1 MNIFTSPRALL
12 VAGAALFSLGLSAQ
26 TTLLNDTEAD
36 ELNYQR
42 TITDAEARQAMG
54 DLSQQLA
61 TARAGFWYLRGSKD
75 ARQIATHSYQVKY
88 SLSLENY
95 AQYSCVTHRDYPY
108 SPGLEIPSTYSVNK
122 AMGGGG
128 GLFTDYRTT
137 VVPLMVDSRFNNLP
151 EFKAICLLF
160 YDYGAVENSDM
171 FGPLP
176 YKDFKKNKS
185 SNPFTYNKQSDIY
198 YTAVANIDKI
208 IACLR
213 YYEGNRTPAYKTVL
227 HNVIKSSCDLIP
239 NGDYHNNLN
248 QWIHFANALK
258 LRYAIH
264 ISKVDPVSAQKWAEE
279 AADPANGGLMAD
291 KPQEQVLVGLNGA
304 THPVVEIQT
313 SWHDNVL
320 GASFVSI
327 LESLDHPFAKYMFD
341 KNSDPI
347 LKVGTQ
353 GSAPQSTG
361 PEDRLIGM
369 RNGTSGGIGQAVAS
383 NSYVAM
389 SKVKAEFFGQQN
401 PPMFFMKL
409 SEQYFNLAEAALRG
423 WDVRGT
429 AKDFYEKG
437 VRNAAISD
445 PAYVDEDEYKNYV
458 DEYMSQSAAKD
469 YTYVDPTGNTPDMP
483 SVTKIGVAWDDNLP
497 VETKLEM
504 IITQKYIAAYP
515 NPTEPWLDMR
525 RTGYPKV
532 FPVINTADG
541 DGSLHEGDQ
550 IRRIPWNS
558 TDPSTIDDINNT
570 GIPNLGGADQMAT
583 RLWWDTTAGN
593 FPTGINTVN
602 SDRQSVEMINGN
614 LVFEGVNK
622 VDIYDTT
629 GRIVKTI
636 ANPGN
641 VSTQSMPRGL
651 YIIKTTGALGTQT
664 QKFMTK

>member
-1 MNIFTSPRALL
+1 MNIFTSSRTLL
-12 VAGAALFSLGLSAQ
+12 VAGATLFSVGLSAQ
-26 TTLLNDTEAD
+26 NLLNDTQAD
-36 ELNYQR
+36 QLNYQR
-42 TITDAEARQAMG
+42 TIADADAQQAMNS
-54 DLSQQLA
+54 LSQLLG

-75 ARQIATHSYQVKY
+75 AKQITTHSYQAKY

-95 AQYSCVTHRDYPY
+95 AQYSCVTHSDYPY
-108 SPGLEIPSTYSVNK
+108 TAGLNIPSTYSVNT

-128 GLFTDYRTT
+128 GLFGDFRMA
-137 VVPLMVDSRFNNLP
+137 VVPLMVDTRLNNLP

-176 YKDFKKNKS
+176 YRDFKMNKS
-185 SNPFTYNKQSDIY
+185 SNPFTYDKQSDIY
-198 YTAVANIDKI
+198 YTAVDNINKI
-208 IACLR
+208 IACLQ
-213 YYEGNRTPAYKTVL
+213 YYKDNRTTAYKTVIQ
-227 HNVIKSSCDLIP
+227 NVIKSYCDLIP
-239 NGDYHNNLN
+239 NGNYRNNLN

-264 ISKVDPVSAQKWAEE
+264 IAKVDPTNAQKWAEE
-279 AADPANGGLMAD
+279 AADPANGGLMD
-291 KPQEQVLVGLNGA
+291 GNKPTEQVLVGLNGA
-304 THPVVEIQT
+304 THPIVEIQT

-327 LESLDHPFAKYMFD
+327 LESLDHPFAKYVFD

-347 LKVGTQ
+347 LKVGDQ
-353 GSAPQSTG
+353 GSAPEAT
-361 PEDRLIGM
+361 EADDRLIGM
-369 RNGTSGGIGQAVAS
+369 RNGTRSGIGQAVSS

-389 SKVKAEFFGQQN
+389 SKVNAQYFGENN

-423 WDVRGT
+423 WNVRGT
-429 AKDFYEKG
+429 AQEFYEMGMK
-437 VRNAAISD
+437 NAALADPMYVTSD
-445 PAYVDEDEYKNYV
+445 KYQDYVDD
-458 DEYMSQSAAKD
+458 YMSQSSAKD

-483 SVTKIGVAWDDNLP
+483 SVTKIGVAWDDNLST
-497 VETKLEM
+497 ETKLEM
-504 IITQKYIAAYP
+504 IITQKYLAAYP
-515 NPTEPWLDMR
+515 NPTEPWVDMR

-532 FPVINTADG
+532 FPVLNTADG
-541 DGSLHEGDQ
+541 DGSLNEGEQ

-558 TDPSTIDDINNT
+558 TDPSTTADLNTT
-570 GIPNLGGADQMAT
+570 GIPNLGGADKMAT

-602 SDRQSVEMINGN
+602 SDRQSVEMIDGN
-614 LVFEGVNK
+614 LVFDGVTK
-622 VDIYDTT
+622 VEIYDTT
-629 GRIVKTI
+629 GRLVKSI

-641 VSTQSMPRGL
+641 VSTLSMPRGL
-651 YIIKTTGALGTQT
+651 YIIKTIGANGTQT